1 MPNETGIPAAGTG
14 AAPTAGDQSGANQQP
29 PAQTGAGADAGNGGF
44 AITPDAFDANEVVD
58 LGDGKTAKWSDLIEA
73 GKKNLAAAAQAAGQ
87 PPAGAEAGAG
97 GHGSDPN
104 APYANPAVQAQM
116 ATMKA
121 VFDLAAKSAVQ
132 NYPKAT
138 VNEIRLYMQADP
150 KASFEKIEEY
160 AKKIHEQKIKD
171 IDAGVQEYLNAKAKE
186 AAGGPLLSTNGTP
199 SPAGGAD
206 TNEDLDSPSLGDKIK
221 GYFKRK

>member
-14 AAPTAGDQSGANQQP
+14 TAPTAGEQSGANQQP
-29 PAQTGAGADAGNGGF
+29 PAQTGTGADAGNGGF

-73 GKKNLAAAAQAAGQ
+73 GKKNHAAAAQAAGQ
-87 PPAGAEAGAG
+87 PPAGAEAG
-97 GHGSDPN
+97 GHGADPN

-150 KASFEKIEEY
+150 KASFEKIEDY
-160 AKKIHEQKIKD
+160 AKKIHDQKIKD
-171 IDAGVQEYLNAKAKE
+171 IDAGVQEYLSQKSKE
-186 AAGGPLLSTNGTP
+186 AAGGSLPSTGGTP
-199 SPAGGAD
+199 PPAGGAD
-206 TNEDLDSPSLGDKIK
+206 TNEDLDSPSLSDKIK